1 MPDQDGEGR
10 GGRSGRATLDR
21 SGGATSAPR
30 YRELEGVQMTTSNMT
45 RYAGGAG
52 LVLGTLA
59 FSGGDVLRRVVEPTT
74 PTVASTTAAV
84 AQQPGLWFAAG
95 ALELLSALLLV
106 AGAVAAARLAR
117 SRGRVLTGVGAT
129 LLGVGAVASTGHT
142 IGYYGTY
149 AAYADSGLDAD
160 SLTRLNGTTD
170 ALGGVAIAL
179 FMLGMLLGPV
189 LLTVGLRRAGAV
201 PIWVPVLAVVFVV
214 AGAVSGVP
222 AGLVGLVAGL
232 ASLGYVGLTLLREPE
247 VAPIATPRVQ
257 PSPAA

>member
-1 MPDQDGEGR
+1 
-10 GGRSGRATLDR
+10 
-21 SGGATSAPR
+21 
-30 YRELEGVQMTTSNMT
+30 MTTST
-45 RYAGGAG
+45 FIRYAGSAG
-52 LVLGTLA
+52 LVLGALA

-74 PTVASTTAAV
+74 PTVASTTEAV

-106 AGAVAAARLAR
+106 AGAVAAVRLAR
-117 SRGRVLTGVGAT
+117 SRGRGLTGTGAT
-129 LLGVGAVASTGHT
+129 LLGIGAVASTGHT

-149 AAYADSGLDAD
+149 AAYAGSGVDAD
-160 SLTRLNGTTD
+160 TLARLNGTTD
-170 ALGGVAIAL
+170 ALGGVVIAL

-222 AGLVGLVAGL
+222 AGVVGLLAGV
-232 ASLGYVGLTLLREPE
+232 ASLGYVGLALLRTPDA
-247 VAPIATPRVQ
+247 APIPTPRVQ
-257 PSPAA
+257 PSPAV

>member
-1 MPDQDGEGR
+1 
-10 GGRSGRATLDR
+10 
-21 SGGATSAPR
+21 
-30 YRELEGVQMTTSNMT
+30 MTTSNFT
-45 RYAGGAG
+45 RLAGGAG
-52 LVLGTLA
+52 LVLGALA
-59 FSGGDVLRRVVEPTT
+59 FSGGDVLRRLVEPTA

-106 AGAVAAARLAR
+106 VGAVAVVSLAR
-117 SRGRVLTGVGAT
+117 SRGRVLTGIGAT
-129 LLGVGAVASTGHT
+129 LLRIVAVVSTGHT

-160 SLTRLNGTTD
+160 SLARLNGTTD
-170 ALGGVAIAL
+170 ALGGIAIGL

-214 AGAVSGVP
+214 AGGVSGVA
-222 AGLVGLVAGL
+222 AGLVGLLAGL
-232 ASLGYVGLTLLREPE
+232 ASLGYVGLTLLR
-247 VAPIATPRVQ
+247 APALVGT
-257 PSPAA
+257 SAALPAPAR